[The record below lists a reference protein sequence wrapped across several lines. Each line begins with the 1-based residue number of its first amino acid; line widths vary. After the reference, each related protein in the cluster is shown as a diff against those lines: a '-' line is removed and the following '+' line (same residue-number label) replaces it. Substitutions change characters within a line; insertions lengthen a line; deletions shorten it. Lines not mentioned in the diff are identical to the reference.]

1 MSHELI
7 RLIDA
12 WAANTKTTRSETIRR
27 LVEQALLKD
36 DPDQKQAAC
45 KPGSR
50 APTRHAGVGVAAKM
64 ITASGLATSKRSSQ
78 MAAEAID
85 RLGDKSAPIEEQA
98 RRKRRLIKGPPE
110 FREMRGQKPKA

>member
-12 WAANTKTTRSETIRR
+12 WAVKTKTTRSEAIRR
-27 LVEQALLKD
+27 LVEQALLKA
-36 DPDQKQAAC
+36 PDERKAR

-50 APTRHAGVGVAAKM
+50 APTPRAGVGVAAKM

-85 RLGDKSAPIEEQA
+85 RLGDKSAPVEEQA

-110 FREMRGQKPKA
+110 FREMRGQNPKA